1 MGEEADRF
9 TRPAST
15 PGSCVAT
22 GGETAFPPSI
32 SELPF
37 NVMRPAEAS
46 LAMPI
51 QEAGRFI
58 RPAANPGSRVTTS
71 RKIRNGGPEAA
82 VSFAE
87 SISLSS
93 TGSADLRLPPTA
105 FGSGFDLLAL
115 RARRRWESRRGQ
127 VPLQEVRRTKK
138 SQFAGIE
145 LSTFPQQAL
154 QLVEM
159 RPRRSVTVSHMPHMP
174 RPPSFDHG
182 VISLLWAVGF
192 GAFIYFGSLAV
203 GVSSGSAFIFAALA
217 AFGIFLFVRIFGEET
232 PPRRQARVRRP

>member
-1 MGEEADRF
+1 MAEEADRF

-71 RKIRNGGPEAA
+71 RKIRNGGP
-82 VSFAE
+82 
-87 SISLSS
+87 
-93 TGSADLRLPPTA
+93 
-105 FGSGFDLLAL
+105 
-115 RARRRWESRRGQ
+115 
-127 VPLQEVRRTKK
+127 
-138 SQFAGIE
+138 
-145 LSTFPQQAL
+145 
-154 QLVEM
+154 
-159 RPRRSVTVSHMPHMP
+159 
-174 RPPSFDHG
+174 
-182 VISLLWAVGF
+182 
-192 GAFIYFGSLAV
+192 
-203 GVSSGSAFIFAALA
+203 
-217 AFGIFLFVRIFGEET
+217 
-232 PPRRQARVRRP
+232 